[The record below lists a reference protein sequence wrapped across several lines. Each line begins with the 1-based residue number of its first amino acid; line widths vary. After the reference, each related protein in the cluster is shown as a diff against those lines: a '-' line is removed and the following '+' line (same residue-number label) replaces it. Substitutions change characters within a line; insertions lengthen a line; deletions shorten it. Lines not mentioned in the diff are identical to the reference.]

1 MRAMGIDMGTTTI
14 SVIMIDGENGKLL
27 GSRTIDH
34 QAFLKGHAAFNRIQD
49 PNRLWD
55 LTEQAVCAMIQ
66 EYGKPESIGMTG
78 QMHGM
83 LYVDEKGAAVSP
95 LYTWQDG
102 SGNELLEAGVTYADY
117 LRRSTGASATGYGLI
132 THFYLQKNDM
142 IPERAAKMCTIS
154 DYIAMKLCGLSEP
167 QIARDMAA
175 SWGCFDIE
183 KGDFY
188 IRELEELGVN
198 LSFLP
203 QILPAH
209 EIVGETTGRLPHGI
223 PVAVSLGDNQASV
236 LGSVR
241 DLSDTV
247 LVNIG
252 TGSQVSFGTK
262 KYFPAKGSIE
272 LRPCTEKIYLMAGSG
287 LCGGR
292 AYAMLEQFYH
302 EVCGNFWNG
311 NSCSSDLGSGDSNSS
326 DLRSSNSNSSDLS
339 SGNSGSSDSN
349 NGGLHGSNT
358 CRENLYDIMERQARE
373 FLRSCG
379 RDAAWKIR
387 TTFSG
392 TRSNPLE
399 RGNIQG
405 IGVENFHPGA
415 MTVGM
420 ITGILEELLE
430 MYRQMCAMTGTAA
443 SKLVGSGNGI
453 RRNPLMRELAE
464 ELFGMPMDIPVC
476 QEEAAYGAALQS
488 LAAAG
493 KVQSFEEMQQ
503 KIRYIP

>member
-14 SVIMIDGENGKLL
+14 SVIMIDGENGELL

-49 PNRLWD
+49 PNRLWN

-66 EYGKPESIGMTG
+66 EYGKPDSIGMTG

-83 LYVDEKGAAVSP
+83 LYVDEKGEAVSP

-117 LRRSTGASATGYGLI
+117 LRRSTGAAATGYGLI

-188 IRELEELGVN
+188 VRELEELGVN

-203 QILPAH
+203 QIFPAH
-209 EIVGETTGRLPHGI
+209 EIVGETTGKLPHGI

-272 LRPCTEKIYLMAGSG
+272 LRPCTEEIYLMAGSG

-292 AYAMLEQFYH
+292 AYAMLEQFYR

-311 NSCSSDLGSGDSNSS
+311 N
-326 DLRSSNSNSSDLS
+326 
-339 SGNSGSSDSN
+339 
-349 NGGLHGSNT
+349 T
-358 CRENLYDIMERQARE
+358 CRENLYEIMERQARE

-399 RGNIQG
+399 RGSIQG

-476 QEEAAYGAALQS
+476 QEEAAYGAAIQS

-493 KVQSFEEMQQ
+493 KVQSFKQMQQ